1 MPKSK
6 EDYLAKHKAKMMHTK
21 EHGSSPQAKP
31 AKGGNAPG
39 TPNAKKQ

>member
-6 EDYLAKHKAKMMHTK
+6 EDYLAKHKAKLTHK
-21 EHGSSPQAKP
+21 EHGGSAQAKP